1 MSRISGSPADTL
13 SLTLTSTCAITPMT
27 GVAILISPEEGS
39 TRPGAT
45 VCQRLSSAAS
55 SRGARGASC
64 ASVRA
69 ASAANANTTAAA
81 RWAADLLFD
90 PIMLFGV
97 IMDCAIA
104 FVFFERLTAALF
116 AHDASIF
123 DVNYSVGEAQYTR
136 VVCDHQ
142 HPARAILGDLGQ
154 QRHDR
159 IAVLAVEGGGWLVR
173 ENGRWLSHDRPCDG
187 DALLFAAAEFE
198 RKCVGFVGET
208 DHGQGVLGPGDGV
221 RGVVAAHVQRQ
232 SDVVRSRQGRKQM
245 VGLKDEPH
253 MLAPELGQ
261 LLGPGSFRGAAA
273 HPDRSACGRQHA
285 SEDRQQRGLAA
296 AGGPHQQRQF
306 AAPERQ
312 AYALERLDLSRPLA

>member
-1 MSRISGSPADTL
+1 
-13 SLTLTSTCAITPMT
+13 
-27 GVAILISPEEGS
+27 
-39 TRPGAT
+39 
-45 VCQRLSSAAS
+45 
-55 SRGARGASC
+55 
-64 ASVRA
+64 
-69 ASAANANTTAAA
+69 
-81 RWAADLLFD
+81 
-90 PIMLFGV
+90 MLFGV

-142 HPARAILGDLGQ
+142 HPARAILGNLGQ

-173 ENGRWLSHDRPCDG
+173 ENGRRLSHNRPCDG
-187 DALLFAAAEFE
+187 DALLFTAAEFE

-208 DHGQGVLGPGDGV
+208 DHGQGVLGSGDGV
-221 RGVVAAHVQRQ
+221 RGVVTAHVQCQ

-273 HPDRSACGRQHA
+273 HTDRSARGRQHA

-296 AGGPHQQRQF
+296 TRGPHQQRQF